1 MNRLQPLPVPPSFG
15 RWMTVLLLTGLIL
28 VVSFH
33 AFMTNS
39 RFLLVAL
46 ACLPLGLLMINR
58 LQAWF
63 ILTIG
68 LFYSWI
74 YIPGLPSSLSLFYLM
89 AATII
94 PFLALTRWLNPS
106 HQPSHTFLKTMSL
119 AYLAVVLV
127 TIYIRGFGI
136 RALGSETWGG
146 AAYVQLMIGVT
157 FCMLG
162 DSVQLSEKQWKM
174 AIILFFAAGL
184 IPSAAELVFVLT
196 KGKIWWQ
203 YYFIKPEASSALMS
217 LSAATTGQEMVRF
230 QVSKYLV
237 FIFVLCLALFKFK
250 GKGKVLIVASYVVGF
265 VFAGISGHRAA
276 VLYLLLLIP
285 TYMFL
290 STRRAPFLVLT
301 VYGVGLGLFV
311 LMLHFFGQNLPLS
324 FQRSLS
330 WVPFAD
336 ISSLASRSASGT
348 TAWRFDVWRQ
358 VWELLPKY
366 WLIGRGFAL
375 QASDFYVLSYSREA
389 SIEWAVTT
397 HNYHSGPLSMLIDLG
412 IFGLLFGSGIMIS
425 GIVRHYRLITG
436 DWASDALRR
445 YHLVL
450 LSCVCVETFRFYV
463 VHGGA
468 VFSVVHILLLLAIMD
483 GMYLTDLRSTKE
495 QKPAPEDTGI
505 P

>member
-1 MNRLQPLPVPPSFG
+1 
-15 RWMTVLLLTGLIL
+15 
-28 VVSFH
+28 
-33 AFMTNS
+33 
-39 RFLLVAL
+39 
-46 ACLPLGLLMINR
+46 
-58 LQAWF
+58 
-63 ILTIG
+63 
-68 LFYSWI
+68 
-74 YIPGLPSSLSLFYLM
+74 
-89 AATII
+89 
-94 PFLALTRWLNPS
+94 
-106 HQPSHTFLKTMSL
+106 
-119 AYLAVVLV
+119 
-127 TIYIRGFGI
+127 
-136 RALGSETWGG
+136 
-146 AAYVQLMIGVT
+146 
-157 FCMLG
+157 
-162 DSVQLSEKQWKM
+162 
-174 AIILFFAAGL
+174 
-184 IPSAAELVFVLT
+184 
-196 KGKIWWQ
+196 
-203 YYFIKPEASSALMS
+203 
-217 LSAATTGQEMVRF
+217 
-230 QVSKYLV
+230 
-237 FIFVLCLALFKFK
+237 
-250 GKGKVLIVASYVVGF
+250 
-265 VFAGISGHRAA
+265 
-276 VLYLLLLIP
+276 
-285 TYMFL
+285 
-290 STRRAPFLVLT
+290 
-301 VYGVGLGLFV
+301 
-311 LMLHFFGQNLPLS
+311 MLHFFGQNLPLS